1 MDAFN
6 KKQYLNLE
14 TKRRNGE
21 VVRTPVWFVAGD
33 SELYFTTEPSSGK
46 VKRMRRDPHVR
57 VAPCKVNGE
66 LLGDWHKATARF
78 LSAEDSDRINNLMTR
93 KYGLMKS
100 LFELFRSNRNSPS
113 CFVALRLEE

>member
-14 TKRRNGE
+14 TKRKNGE
-21 VVRTPVWFVAGD
+21 VVRTPVWFVRGD
-33 SELYFTTEPSSGK
+33 SELFFTTEPASGK

-66 LLGDWHKATARF
+66 LLGDWHAATALF
-78 LSAEDSDRINNLMTR
+78 LSAEEGQRVNQLMTR

-113 CFVALRLEE
+113 CFIALRLED